1 MSRVSELVRL
11 VKGFLEE
18 WENGGAA
25 VAVEQARACPCG
37 CPFRHRHGSYT
48 RFVLVVSQEYRI
60 TIPRLLCPV
69 CVKTVAVLPGFLAP
83 RSPHP
88 WCVREAA
95 VAAQLAGPEG
105 YRRIAAGL
113 ALAWQLV
120 WAWVEALARR
130 ARELL
135 VQLLALV
142 LRYPGPEGIGA
153 SLPGGWEVDA
163 LRARARSPAKR
174 ESLACLA
181 GVFTQTHLLWRAS
194 GLRREP
200 GPGELLGFVHT
211 LREALD

>member
-1 MSRVSELVRL
+1 MSRVPELVRL

-18 WENGGAA
+18 WENGGAT
-25 VAVEQARACPCG
+25 VAVEQARGCPCG
-37 CPFRHRHGSYT
+37 CRFRHRHGTYT

-69 CVKTVAVLPGFLAP
+69 CVRTV
-83 RSPHP
+83 
-88 WCVREAA
+88 A

-105 YRRIAAGL
+105 YRRVAAGL

-120 WAWVEALARR
+120 WAWVEALALG

-211 LREALD
+211 LREALG